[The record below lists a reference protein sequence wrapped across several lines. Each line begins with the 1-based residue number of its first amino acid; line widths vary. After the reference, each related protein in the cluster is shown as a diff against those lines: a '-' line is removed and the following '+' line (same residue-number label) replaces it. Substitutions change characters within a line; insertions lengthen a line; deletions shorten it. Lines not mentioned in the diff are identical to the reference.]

1 MFITQQQI
9 LLNLGITALF
19 SKKWYCKHK
28 KNKKKNLFEMDDVK
42 VVVNPLYED
51 ITIVAKLR
59 N

>member
-28 KNKKKNLFEMDDVK
+28 KNKKKEMGDVK